1 MRDSKS
7 RYYSDLELVG
17 TFEKIAAGEFFEVP
31 SIIFG
36 RFIKLIQTIK
46 HNEVEEDFYKGRDFD
61 NTASETV
68 KSVLEEVQKKGDA
81 ALRIYGNKFDVS
93 VPANFEV
100 PQEELKAAAEK
111 LKTQKRDLYDAL
123 VYSHTLALDFAK
135 KQRESF
141 TDFESEITPG
151 VFTGQKTIPVERAGC
166 YVPAG
171 RFPLVST
178 VIMTVTPAVAAGVKD
193 VIMCTPPRVHPDD
206 KDTAGTQ
213 GKGVSGHAFTS
224 GKPYADE
231 GIMAAAYICGVNHL
245 YAVGGAQAI
254 GAMAFGTES
263 IPKVDVIVG
272 PGNKF
277 VASAKREVYG
287 TVGIDMIAGPTEV
300 MIIADSSAN
309 PAWVAADLLA
319 QAEHDVVAQPV
330 LVTNS
335 EELAKN
341 VSEEIERQLETL
353 TTKEIARQSVENCGK
368 IIITETLEQAA
379 EIANKKAPEH
389 LELAMKDGKERNKIE
404 ALVHNYGSLFIGHAA
419 AEVFGDYAA
428 GLNHTLPTSGS
439 ARFTGGLSVR
449 MFLKTVTT
457 LRVQPE
463 KAGAHRSAVAAGFM
477 GDAEGLAGHARAAR
491 IRIEK

>member
-1 MRDSKS
+1 MIKIQK
-7 RYYSDLELVG
+7 YSDVE
-17 TFEKIAAGEFFEVP
+17 IDFFDGR
-31 SIIFG
+31 SFG
-36 RFIKLIQTIK
+36 NKT
-46 HNEVEEDFYKGRDFD
+46 D
-61 NTASETV
+61 ETV
-68 KSVLEEVQKKGDA
+68 KSVLEEVQNKGDA
-81 ALRIYGNKFDVS
+81 ALRIYGTKFDVA
-93 VPANFEV
+93 VPEVFEV

-111 LKTQKRDLYDAL
+111 LMIQKRDIYDAL
-123 VYSHTLALDFAK
+123 VYSHDLALRFAK
-135 KQRESF
+135 SQRKSF
-141 TDFESEITPG
+141 KDFEEELEPG
-151 VFTGQKTIPVERAGC
+151 LFTGQKTIPVETAGC

-178 VIMTVTPAVAAGVKD
+178 VIMTVTPAVAAGVKN

-206 KDTAGTQ
+206 AAVASTK
-213 GKGVSGHAFTS
+213 GKGVPGKAYVG

-245 YAVGGAQAI
+245 YAVGGSQAVA
-254 GAMAFGTES
+254 AMAFGTES

-277 VASAKREVYG
+277 VAGAKKEVYG

-300 MIIADSSAN
+300 LIIADESAN

-330 LVTNS
+330 LVTTS
-335 EELAKN
+335 QDLANK
-341 VSEEIERQLETL
+341 VSEEIEKQLETL
-353 TTKEIARQSVENCGK
+353 TTKETARKSVDTFGK
-368 IIITETLEQAA
+368 IILVENMEQAA
-379 EIANKKAPEH
+379 EVANRKAPEH
-389 LELAMKDGKERNKIE
+389 LELALDEGKERTKLE
-404 ALVHNYGSLFIGHAA
+404 KLVHNYGSLFIGHYS
-419 AEVFGDYAA
+419 AEVLGDYAA

-457 LRVQPE
+457 LRAEE
-463 KAGAHRSAVAAGFM
+463 KKSGTLRSSAAAGYL

-491 IRIEK
+491 IRMEK